1 MQKGVLLKTEAL
13 ETLLHLARSAHPNEM
28 VVLLRGEAKKEIKI
42 EDVLLAPF
50 AMGGEDF
57 SEFPLDALPIDP
69 SIIGTAHSHPLHV
82 LEASEED
89 MSENYGHVSLIIAYP
104 YSSTSDVAAYSTLGE
119 RLALK
124 IV

>member
-1 MQKGVLLKTEAL
+1 MQRRALLKKEAL

-28 VVLLRGEAKKEIKI
+28 VVLLRGEAEKEIKI
-42 EDVLLAPF
+42 EEVLLAPF

-57 SEFPLDALPIDP
+57 SEFPLDSLPIDP
-69 SIIGTAHSHPLHV
+69 SIIGTAHSHPQHV

-89 MSENYGHVSLIIAYP
+89 FNESYGRVSLIIAYP
-104 YSSTSDVAAYSTLGE
+104 YSNAHDVAAYSSLGE

>member
-1 MQKGVLLKTEAL
+1 MQRRVLLKTAAL

-42 EDVLLAPF
+42 EEVLLAPF
-50 AMGGEDF
+50 ALGGEDF
-57 SEFPLDALPIDP
+57 SEFPLDSLPIDP
-69 SIIGTAHSHPLHV
+69 SIIGTAHSHPRHV

-89 MSENYGHVSLIIAYP
+89 LNESYGHVSLIIAYP
-104 YSSTSDVAAYSTLGE
+104 YSSTSDVAAYSSLGE
-119 RLALK
+119 RLVLK